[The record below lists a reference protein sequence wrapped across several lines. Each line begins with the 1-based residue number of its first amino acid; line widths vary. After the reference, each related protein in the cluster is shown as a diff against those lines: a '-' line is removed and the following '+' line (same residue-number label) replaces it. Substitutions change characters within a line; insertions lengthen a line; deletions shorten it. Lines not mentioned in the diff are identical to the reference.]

1 MSAPVHL
8 LPSHRLHLT
17 ITPLKLSKTTTTVKP
32 SLPSAH
38 QSCQI
43 VVFCFWLQRPLTFP
57 PTISPHLWWTRAGA
71 GRHSNSWLQAAGTQP
86 STQLSKQPSTQL
98 STQPLST
105 QPLSTQPFTQL
116 STQISKQ
123 LITKL
128 SIQLSTQPYIQLS
141 KQPSIQLSTQPYT
154 QLSTQGSAQPSS
166 KPVGLVYFWDGG
178 CCGK

>member
-86 STQLSKQPSTQL
+86 STQLS
-98 STQPLST
+98 TQPLST

-141 KQPSIQLSTQPYT
+141 TQPSIQLSTQPYT